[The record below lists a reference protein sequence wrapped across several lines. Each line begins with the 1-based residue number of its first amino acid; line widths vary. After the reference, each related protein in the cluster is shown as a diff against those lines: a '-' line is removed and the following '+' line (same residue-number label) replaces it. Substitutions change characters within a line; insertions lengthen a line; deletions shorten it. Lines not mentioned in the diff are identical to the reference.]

1 MPTDDQK
8 QAPLTSRNRGQ
19 MSYNSLRVIAGRIL
33 EECNQDLRWPYC
45 METYKRMAKDSTIAP
60 ALTLMEMNIAKV
72 NWNVKVPEGYEDELK
87 EKAEFV
93 RSVMND
99 MDHTWSDFIK
109 RTATFNRFGFAPIEK
124 VYRVRKKDKG
134 SKFNDG
140 KVGIKKLPII
150 SQDSISSWEYTA
162 DGRELKGLKQ
172 QGTIVTGT
180 GSISYTSQSSP
191 IFIPRKK
198 FILFRADPM
207 KDNPEG
213 TSPLNSVYTAWRF
226 KTELEK
232 FESIGISQDLRGL
245 KVMKIPAKYMRED
258 ASEDEKETYRL
269 FQTQLANVHRG
280 EQSGIIIPSD
290 TDDGQPLFDFKLES
304 VMGQTTY
311 NVHEI
316 IGRYRKEIITGLL
329 CQSLILGQDGSGSFA
344 LSESLEGATWTVVS
358 ARLREIRDQL
368 NHDLIPQLFELNGWD
383 SSVTP
388 YFDFDDFKEVDV
400 DELSKAIQRIA
411 SIGGIVLNAEVINTI
426 HEKLDLPIPFDR
438 EDISIEEV
446 RKQTTGLTS
455 NAGEGMEVGTTGNGT
470 SKISQTRDNSTA
482 NMEN

>member
-1 MPTDDQK
+1 MPIDENT
-8 QAPLTSRNRGQ
+8 APLTVRNKGQ
-19 MSYNSLRVIAGRIL
+19 MSYNTLRVVAGRVL
-33 EECNQDLRWPYC
+33 EECNRDLRWPYC
-45 METYKRMAKDSTIAP
+45 MDTYKLMAKDSTIAP

-72 NWNVKVPEGYEDELK
+72 NWNVKIPEGYEDELK
-87 EKAEFV
+87 EKAEFL

-99 MDHTWSDFIK
+99 MEHTWSDFIK

-124 VYRVRKKDKG
+124 VYRRREKSKG
-134 SKFNDG
+134 SKYDDG

-150 SQDSISSWEYTA
+150 AQDSIYSWEYSA

-172 QGTIVTGT
+172 SGTMVTGT
-180 GSISYTSQSSP
+180 GNLRYDMSSQP
-191 IFIPRKK
+191 VYIPRKK
-198 FILFRADPM
+198 FILFRADPL

-232 FESIGISQDLRGL
+232 FESIGVSQDLRGL
-245 KVMKIPAKYMRED
+245 KVMKIPARYMTDNATDE
-258 ASEDEKETYRL
+258 EKETYRL
-269 FQTQLANVHRG
+269 FQIQLANVHRG
-280 EQSGIIIPSD
+280 EQSGIIIPSEV
-290 TDDGQPLFDFKLES
+290 DDGHPLFDFKLES

-344 LSESLEGATWTVVS
+344 LSESLEGATWTVVA

-383 SSVTP
+383 SSITP

-400 DELSKAIQRIA
+400 DVLSKAIQRIA
-411 SIGGIVLNAEVINTI
+411 SIGGIVLNAEVVNSI
-426 HEKLDLPIPFDR
+426 HEKLDLPVPFDR

-446 RKQTTGLTS
+446 RKFTTGLTS
-455 NAGEGMEVGTTGNGT
+455 NAGEGMEVGTTGQGT
-470 SKISQTRDNSTA
+470 SKISTKRDNSIS